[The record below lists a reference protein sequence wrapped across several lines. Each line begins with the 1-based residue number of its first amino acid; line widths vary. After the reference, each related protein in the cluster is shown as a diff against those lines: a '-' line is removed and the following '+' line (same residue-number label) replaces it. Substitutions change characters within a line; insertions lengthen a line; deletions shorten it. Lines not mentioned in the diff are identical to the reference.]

1 MPLNIEYTI
10 EEDALY
16 EMGMEKGIEKGIEKG
31 MEKGIEKGIEKQ
43 KAIEDTKRLV
53 EKKNAVLKML
63 EAQLT
68 VEQIAN
74 FLNEDVSSILKIKK
88 DSDKKK

>member
-16 EMGMEKGIEKGIEKG
+16 EMGM
-31 MEKGIEKGIEKQ
+31 EKGIEKQ

-63 EAQLT
+63 QAQLT

-74 FLNEDVSSILKIKK
+74 FLNEDVSFILKIKK